1 MRRMKNKK
9 LKAILS
15 ISGYFLLVLAL
26 CFVGGLVFHSYYYE
40 LVYVSGIS
48 MAPTLNGADNERAGS
63 IVDFGIVD
71 NHKSALNHIDRFD
84 IVSTY
89 YPYCASYPHDY
100 TPENVLKAGAKMKIK
115 RVIGMPGDVFEI
127 KDGLLYIQK
136 GEEFVNIKYPFKMN
150 LNETHL
156 HDKDTSSPITLGEN
170 EYWLLGDN
178 RNSSND
184 SASLGVEHKITKE
197 NIVGVL
203 VAIEGKAQLS
213 VKNYACQQ
221 CGKVYKNS
229 GSCSCGGQLEAEYK
243 LINKQ
248 YQWPKYF

>member
-1 MRRMKNKK
+1 MKNKK

-15 ISGYFLLVLAL
+15 ISGYFLLVIAL
-26 CFVGGLVFHSYYYE
+26 CFVGALVFHSYYYE

-71 NHKSALNHIDRFD
+71 RHKTALSHIDRFD

-89 YPYCASYPHDY
+89 YPYNEKYKSDY
-100 TPENVLKAGAKMKIK
+100 TPEGALRAGAKMKIK
-115 RVIGMPGDVFEI
+115 RVIAKPGDTFEI
-127 KDGLLYIQK
+127 KDGLLYLQK
-136 GEEFVNIKYPFKMN
+136 GEEMVNIKYPFKMN
-150 LNETHL
+150 LSDAHL
-156 HDKDTSSPITLGEN
+156 HDKDTNAPITLGEN

-184 SASLGVEHKITKE
+184 SASMNIAIKKE

-213 VKNYACQQ
+213 VKNYACQE
-221 CGKVYKNS
+221 CGKTFSNS
-229 GSCSCGGQLEAEYK
+229 GTCTYCGGTLEAEYK

-248 YQWPKYF
+248 YQWPRYF

>member
-1 MRRMKNKK
+1 MKNKK

-15 ISGYFLLVLAL
+15 ISGYFLLVIAL
-26 CFVGGLVFHSYYYE
+26 CFVGALVFHSYYYE

-71 NHKSALNHIDRFD
+71 RHQFALNNIDRFD

-89 YPYCASYPHDY
+89 YPYCEKYKSDY
-100 TPENVLKAGAKMKIK
+100 TPEGVLKAGAKMKIK

-127 KDGLLYIQK
+127 KDGLLYLKK
-136 GEEFVNIKYPFKMN
+136 GEESVNVKYPFKMN
-150 LNETHL
+150 LSEAHL
-156 HDKDTSSPITLGEN
+156 HDKDTNTPITLGEN

-184 SASLGVEHKITKE
+184 SASMGVAIKKE

-203 VAIEGKAQLS
+203 VAIEGRAQLS
-213 VKNYACQQ
+213 VKNYTCIE
-221 CGKVYKNS
+221 CGRKFKDS
-229 GSCSCGGQLEAEYK
+229 GICSYDGGTLEAEYK

>member
-63 IVDFGIVD
+63 VVDFGIVD
-71 NHKSALNHIDRFD
+71 RHKTALDHLDRFD

-89 YPYCASYPHDY
+89 YPYNEKYKSDY
-100 TPENVLKAGAKMKIK
+100 TEEGVLKPGAKMKIK
-115 RVIGMPGDVFEI
+115 RIIAKPGETFEI

-136 GEEFVNIKYPFKMN
+136 GEEFVNVKYPFKIN
-150 LNETHL
+150 LNDSHL
-156 HDKDTSSPITLGEN
+156 NDKDTSAPITLGEN

-184 SASLGVEHKITKE
+184 SASMNIAIKKE

-213 VKNYACQQ
+213 VKEYACQE
-221 CGKVYKNS
+221 CGKIYKKT
-229 GSCSCGGQLEAEYK
+229 GTCTACGGILEAEYK

>member
-26 CFVGGLVFHSYYYE
+26 CFVGALVFHSYYYE

-71 NHKSALNHIDRFD
+71 RHKSALDRIDRFD

-89 YPYCASYPHDY
+89 YPYCEKYKTDY
-100 TPENVLKAGAKMKIK
+100 TEDGVLKASAKMKIK
-115 RVIGMPGDVFEI
+115 RIIAKPGDTFEI
-127 KDGLLYIQK
+127 KDGLLYVQQ

-150 LNETHL
+150 LSDAHL
-156 HDKDTSSPITLGEN
+156 HDKDTNTPITLGEN

-184 SASLGVEHKITKE
+184 SASMGVAIKKE

-213 VKNYACQQ
+213 VKNYVCQE
-221 CGKVYKNS
+221 CGKKYTKS
-229 GSCSCGGQLEAEYK
+229 GICSYDCGALEAEYK

>member
-1 MRRMKNKK
+1 MKNKK
-9 LKAILS
+9 LKAVLS

-48 MAPTLNGADNERAGS
+48 MSPTLNGADDERAGS

-71 NHKSALNHIDRFD
+71 RHKAALDHIDRFD

-89 YPYCASYPHDY
+89 YPYNAKYKNDY
-100 TPENVLKAGAKMKIK
+100 TEDGVLKPGAKMKIK
-115 RVIGMPGDVFEI
+115 RVIAKPGDTFEI
-127 KDGLLYIQK
+127 KDGLLWLNNN
-136 GEEFVNIKYPFKMN
+136 EEQVNIKYPFKIN
-150 LNETHL
+150 INEGHL
-156 HDKDTSSPITLGEN
+156 HDKDTTSPITLGEN

-184 SASLGVEHKITKE
+184 CATMGVAIKKE

-213 VKNYACQQ
+213 VKDYVCQE
-221 CGKVYKNS
+221 CGKKFKTN
-229 GSCSCGGQLEAEYK
+229 GNCSNCGGLVEAEYK

>member
-1 MRRMKNKK
+1 MKNKK

-15 ISGYFLLVLAL
+15 ISGYFLLILAL

-48 MAPTLNGADNERAGS
+48 MAPTLNGAADERAGS
-63 IVDFGIVD
+63 VVDFGIVD
-71 NHKSALNHIDRFD
+71 RHNSALSHLDRFD

-89 YPYCASYPHDY
+89 YPYNAKYPDDY
-100 TPENVLKAGAKMKIK
+100 TEDGVLKVSAKMKIK
-115 RVIGMPGDVFEI
+115 RIVAKPGDTFKI
-127 KDGLLYIQK
+127 QDGLLYLK
-136 GEEFVNIKYPFKMN
+136 EGEEFVNKKYPFKIN
-150 LNETHL
+150 LSEAHI
-156 HDKDTSSPITLGEN
+156 HDKDTASPITLADN
-170 EYWLLGDN
+170 EYWVLGDN
-178 RNSSND
+178 RDSSND
-184 SASLGVEHKITKE
+184 CASMGIAIKKE

-213 VKNYACQQ
+213 VKNYVCQE
-221 CGKVYKNS
+221 CGKTYTSFGTCQK
-229 GSCSCGGQLEAEYK
+229 CGGALEPQYK

>member
-1 MRRMKNKK
+1 MKNKK

-71 NHKSALNHIDRFD
+71 RHKTALDHIDRFD

-89 YPYCASYPHDY
+89 YPYNEKYKSDY
-100 TPENVLKAGAKMKIK
+100 TEDGVLKAGAKMKIK
-115 RVIGMPGDVFEI
+115 RVVAKPGDTFEI

-136 GEEFVNIKYPFKMN
+136 GEEFVNVKYPFKVN
-150 LNETHL
+150 LSDAHL
-156 HDKDTSSPITLGEN
+156 NDKDTTTPITLGEN

-184 SASLGVEHKITKE
+184 SASMNISIKKE

-203 VAIEGKAQLS
+203 VAIEGRAQLS
-213 VKNYACQQ
+213 VKNYVCQE
-221 CGKVYKNS
+221 CGKKYKTNV
-229 GSCSCGGQLEAEYK
+229 GKCECEGALEAEYK

>member
-48 MAPTLNGADNERAGS
+48 MSPTLNGADDERAGS

-71 NHKSALNHIDRFD
+71 RHKAALDHIDRFD

-89 YPYCASYPHDY
+89 YPYNAKYKNDY
-100 TPENVLKAGAKMKIK
+100 TEDGVLKPGAKMKIK
-115 RVIGMPGDVFEI
+115 RVIAKPGDTFEI
-127 KDGLLYIQK
+127 KDGLLWLNNN
-136 GEEFVNIKYPFKMN
+136 EEQVNIKYPFKIN
-150 LNETHL
+150 INENHL
-156 HDKDTSSPITLGEN
+156 HDKDTTSPITLGEN

-184 SASLGVEHKITKE
+184 CATMGVAIKKE

-213 VKNYACQQ
+213 VKDYVCQE
-221 CGKVYKNS
+221 CGKTYKTN
-229 GSCSCGGQLEAEYK
+229 GNCSNCGGLVEAEYK

>member
-63 IVDFGIVD
+63 VVDYGIVD
-71 NHKSALNHIDRFD
+71 RHKTALDHLDRFD

-89 YPYCASYPHDY
+89 YPYNEKYKSDY
-100 TPENVLKAGAKMKIK
+100 TEEGVLKPGAKMKIK
-115 RVIGMPGDVFEI
+115 RIIAKPGETFEI

-136 GEEFVNIKYPFKMN
+136 GEEFVNVKYPFKIN
-150 LNETHL
+150 LNDSHL
-156 HDKDTSSPITLGEN
+156 NDKDTSAPITLGEN

-184 SASLGVEHKITKE
+184 SASMNIAIKKE

-213 VKNYACQQ
+213 VKDYACQE
-221 CGKVYKNS
+221 CGKIYKKT
-229 GSCSCGGQLEAEYK
+229 GTCTACGGILEAEYK

>member
-1 MRRMKNKK
+1 MRKMKNKK

-26 CFVGGLVFHSYYYE
+26 CFVGGLFFHSYYYE

-63 IVDFGIVD
+63 VVDFGIVD
-71 NHKSALNHIDRFD
+71 RHKTALDHIDRFD

-89 YPYCASYPHDY
+89 YPYSSSYPHDY
-100 TPENVLKAGAKMKIK
+100 TEEGALKPGAKMKIK
-115 RVIGMPGDVFEI
+115 RVIAQPGETFEI

-136 GEEFVNIKYPFKMN
+136 GDEFVNVKYPFKMN
-150 LNETHL
+150 LSEAHL
-156 HDKDTSSPITLGEN
+156 NDKDTTTPITLGEN

-184 SASLGVEHKITKE
+184 SASMNIAIKKE

-213 VKNYACQQ
+213 VKDYACQE
-221 CGKVYKNS
+221 CGKIYKKS
-229 GSCSCGGQLEAEYK
+229 GSSCDACGGKLEAEYK

>member
-1 MRRMKNKK
+1 MRKMKNKK

-26 CFVGGLVFHSYYYE
+26 CFVGALVFHSYYYE

-71 NHKSALNHIDRFD
+71 KHKSALDHIDRFD

-89 YPYCASYPHDY
+89 YPYSEKYKSDY
-100 TPENVLKAGAKMKIK
+100 TPEGVLKAGAKMKIK

-127 KDGLLYIQK
+127 KDGLLYLQK
-136 GEEFVNIKYPFKMN
+136 GEEFINVKYPFKMN
-150 LNETHL
+150 LSESHL
-156 HDKDTSSPITLGEN
+156 HDKDTNTPITLGEN

-184 SASLGVEHKITKE
+184 SASMGTAIKKE

-203 VAIEGKAQLS
+203 VAIEGRAQLS
-213 VKNYACQQ
+213 IKNYVCLE
-221 CGKVYKNS
+221 CGRRFTSNGTCNYD
-229 GSCSCGGQLEAEYK
+229 GGALEPEYK

>member
-1 MRRMKNKK
+1 
-9 LKAILS
+9 
-15 ISGYFLLVLAL
+15 
-26 CFVGGLVFHSYYYE
+26 
-40 LVYVSGIS
+40 

-71 NHKSALNHIDRFD
+71 RHKSALDRIDRFD

-89 YPYCASYPHDY
+89 YPYCEKYKTDY
-100 TPENVLKAGAKMKIK
+100 TEDGVLKASAKMKIK
-115 RVIGMPGDVFEI
+115 RIIAKPGDTFEI
-127 KDGLLYIQK
+127 KDGLLYVQQ

-150 LNETHL
+150 LSDAHL
-156 HDKDTSSPITLGEN
+156 HDKDTNTPITLGEN

-184 SASLGVEHKITKE
+184 SASLGVDHKIKKE

-213 VKNYACQQ
+213 VKNYVCQE
-221 CGKVYKNS
+221 CGKKYTKS
-229 GSCSCGGQLEAEYK
+229 GICSYDGGALEAEYK

>member
-63 IVDFGIVD
+63 VVDFGIVD
-71 NHKSALNHIDRFD
+71 RHKTALDHLDRFD

-89 YPYCASYPHDY
+89 YPYNEKYKSDY
-100 TPENVLKAGAKMKIK
+100 TEEGVLKPGAKMKIK
-115 RVIGMPGDVFEI
+115 RIIAKPGETFEI

-136 GEEFVNIKYPFKMN
+136 GEEFVNVKYPFKIN
-150 LNETHL
+150 LNDSHL
-156 HDKDTSSPITLGEN
+156 NDKDTSAPITLGEN

-184 SASLGVEHKITKE
+184 SASMNIAIKKE

-213 VKNYACQQ
+213 VKDYACQE
-221 CGKVYKNS
+221 CGKIYKKT
-229 GSCSCGGQLEAEYK
+229 GTCTACDGKLEAEYK

>member
-1 MRRMKNKK
+1 MKNKK

-63 IVDFGIVD
+63 VVDYGIVD
-71 NHKSALNHIDRFD
+71 RHKTALDHLDRFD

-89 YPYCASYPHDY
+89 YPYNEKYKSDY
-100 TPENVLKAGAKMKIK
+100 TEEGVLKPGAKMKIK
-115 RVIGMPGDVFEI
+115 RIIAKPGETFEI

-136 GEEFVNIKYPFKMN
+136 GEEFVNVKYPFKIN
-150 LNETHL
+150 LNDSHL
-156 HDKDTSSPITLGEN
+156 NDKDTSAPITLGEN

-184 SASLGVEHKITKE
+184 SASMNIAIKKE

-213 VKNYACQQ
+213 VKDYACQE
-221 CGKVYKNS
+221 CGKIYKKT
-229 GSCSCGGQLEAEYK
+229 GTCTACGGILEAEYK

>member
-1 MRRMKNKK
+1 MKNKK

-48 MAPTLNGADNERAGS
+48 MAPTLNGAANERAGS
-63 IVDFGIVD
+63 VVDFGIVD
-71 NHKSALNHIDRFD
+71 RHKSALDHIDRFD

-89 YPYCASYPHDY
+89 YPYNSNYPYDY
-100 TPENVLKAGAKMKIK
+100 TEEGTLKHSAKMKIK
-115 RVIGMPGDVFEI
+115 RVIAKPGDTFEI
-127 KDGLLYIQK
+127 RDGLLWLQK
-136 GEEFVNIKYPFKMN
+136 GDEMVNVKYPFKIN
-150 LNETHL
+150 LSDAHL
-156 HDKDTSSPITLGEN
+156 HDKDTTAPMTLGEN

-178 RNSSND
+178 RDSSND
-184 SASLGVEHKITKE
+184 SASMNISIKKE

-213 VKNYACQQ
+213 VKNYACIE
-221 CGKVYKNS
+221 CGKIAKS
-229 GSCSCGGQLEAEYK
+229 GGKCSECNGDLEAQYK

-248 YQWPKYF
+248 YQWPKYC

>member
-48 MAPTLNGADNERAGS
+48 MSPTLNGADDERAGS

-71 NHKSALNHIDRFD
+71 RHKAALDHIDRFD

-89 YPYCASYPHDY
+89 YPYNAKYKNDY
-100 TPENVLKAGAKMKIK
+100 TEDGVLKPGAKMKIK
-115 RVIGMPGDVFEI
+115 RVIAKPGDTFEI
-127 KDGLLYIQK
+127 KDGLLWLNNN
-136 GEEFVNIKYPFKMN
+136 EEQVNIKYPFKIN
-150 LNETHL
+150 INENHL
-156 HDKDTSSPITLGEN
+156 HDKDTTSPITLGEN

-184 SASLGVEHKITKE
+184 CATMGVAIKKE

-213 VKNYACQQ
+213 VKDYVCQE
-221 CGKVYKNS
+221 CGKTYKTN
-229 GSCSCGGQLEAEYK
+229 GDCSNCGGLVEAEYK

>member
-15 ISGYFLLVLAL
+15 ISGYFLLILAL

-48 MAPTLNGADNERAGS
+48 MAPTLNGAADERAGS
-63 IVDFGIVD
+63 VVDFGIVD
-71 NHKSALNHIDRFD
+71 RHNSALSHLDRFD

-89 YPYCASYPHDY
+89 YPYNAKYPDDY
-100 TPENVLKAGAKMKIK
+100 TEDGVLKVSAKMKIK
-115 RVIGMPGDVFEI
+115 RIVAKPGDTFKI
-127 KDGLLYIQK
+127 QDGLLYLK
-136 GEEFVNIKYPFKMN
+136 EGEEFVNKKYPFKIN
-150 LNETHL
+150 LSEAHI
-156 HDKDTSSPITLGEN
+156 HDKDTASPITLADN
-170 EYWLLGDN
+170 EYWVLGDN
-178 RNSSND
+178 RDSSND
-184 SASLGVEHKITKE
+184 CASMGIAIKKE

-213 VKNYACQQ
+213 VKNYACQE
-221 CGKVYKNS
+221 CGKTYTSFGTCQK
-229 GSCSCGGQLEAEYK
+229 CGGALEPQYK